1 MGLNAGDGPSGR
13 GGGRGGDGA
22 GSGYTGGGGTWG
34 ADDRQS
40 DNRGFTEKP
49 RFTASAGGD
58 GGGGGNGGTAAPL
71 TVVDPSFHPSWV
83 AKAAAEAKANQS
95 FAGKKTTF
103 DD

>member
-1 MGLNAGDGPSGR
+1 MG
-13 GGGRGGDGA
+13 
-22 GSGYTGGGGTWG
+22 
-34 ADDRQS
+34 
-40 DNRGFTEKP
+40 
-49 RFTASAGGD
+49 GGD
-58 GGGGGNGGTAAPL
+58 GGGGGGGGGKSGPVASL